1 MIKKQQSNKLDR
13 VIRALSDA
21 GADVYEVGGPV
32 RDELMDREA
41 KDHDYLVRHLTVR
54 QIQNLLEPFGTVTLI
69 GRSFGVIKF
78 TPHGERSATVDI
90 ALPRKEMSTGEG
102 HRDFEVDFDPELT
115 VEEDLGR
122 RDFTINAMARD
133 LKNSKLVD
141 PHGGQKDLKKRLL
154 RQVFPNAFKEDPL
167 RLMRAVQFAAR
178 LNLNIEDQTWEAMR
192 EHARLIKTVSKER
205 IAEEIGKLMTAAKPS
220 RGFEI
225 MRDCGLLTH
234 VLPELEAI
242 IGIDQ
247 DKQPGEDVFDHT
259 MRVLDA
265 TRGDPAIKHSG
276 NLDLMFA
283 ALLHDIGKSKTKR
296 YHEPSERVVFFGHQ
310 IASKRMARGWLEHNK
325 ISTLG
330 VNADTVCKLIEHHMF
345 ETKAYFTDKAIR
357 RFIAKVSPELIFML
371 MDLRLADN
379 RGGKHPTGIKGVQ
392 KLTKRIKAEMDRK
405 PPFGPKDL
413 EIGGHDL
420 MALGFSEGPQIGQA
434 LSSLVQLVLDN
445 PELNTKEQLLALA
458 KNMRE
463 DLG

>member
-1 MIKKQQSNKLDR
+1 MIRKQQNNKLER
-13 VIRALSDA
+13 IIKVLHDA
-21 GADVYEVGGPV
+21 GGEVYEVGGPV
-32 RDELMDREA
+32 RDELMNREI
-41 KDHDYLVRHLTVR
+41 KDHDYLVRRLTVK

-69 GRSFGVIKF
+69 GRSFGVVKF
-78 TPHGERSATVDI
+78 TPHGKRSATVDI
-90 ALPRKEMSTGEG
+90 ALPRKEKSTGEG
-102 HRDFEVDFDPELT
+102 HRDFEVDFDPELP

-133 LKNSKLVD
+133 IKTNKLID
-141 PHGGQKDLKKRLL
+141 PFGGQEDLKKRLL
-154 RQVFPNAFKEDPL
+154 RQVFPSAFKEDPL

-178 LNLNIEDQTWEAMR
+178 LNLRIEGQTWEAMR
-192 EHARLIKTVSKER
+192 EHAPLIKTVSRER
-205 IAEEIGKLMTAAKPS
+205 IAEEIGKLMAAAKPS

-242 IGIDQ
+242 VGIDQ

-265 TRGDPAIKHSG
+265 TRGDSAIKHSG

-310 IASKRMARGWLEHNK
+310 IASKRMARRWLEHNK

-357 RFIAKVSPELIFML
+357 RFIAKISPELIFML

-392 KLTKRIKAEMDRK
+392 KLTKRIKMEMDRK

-413 EIGGHDL
+413 AIGGHEL
-420 MALGFSEGPQIGQA
+420 MELGFPEGPQIGQA
-434 LSSLVQLVLDN
+434 LGTLVQLVIDN